1 MVENLH
7 DPLIYRIASVT
18 QKLGVSRATVYRL
31 VERGELKLVKIS
43 ERASGITAES
53 LNAMMERNAAK

>member
-1 MVENLH
+1 MTE
-7 DPLIYRIASVT
+7 PLIYRVAAVT

-43 ERASGITAES
+43 TRASGITADS
-53 LNAMMERNAAK
+53 LRAFVEKAGVQVDR